1 MKYDFFCHQ
10 ISIVQ
15 MKFVIIQNFPS
26 AKIHTNSNIF
36 RNPEHISADI
46 STLVL
51 LPRSYEQSHRLFSL
65 IRNTDNQ
72 HVSAALEVWRAS
84 VIQTSTEL
92 YYHSLPLGDSFTF
105 HASETKLQHS
115 PLIYIYQRLALKIKN
130 NIFIYSFKIQST
142 SHTTLWYCYEVFL
155 SIWSSIHFLLYG
167 KGQVTHQISK
177 FKVRSLNK
185 GLV

>member
-130 NIFIYSFKIQST
+130 NIFIHLKYRAQVI
-142 SHTTLWYCYEVFL
+142 
-155 SIWSSIHFLLYG
+155 LLYDTVMKCFCPSEAQFTFYYTEKG
-167 KGQVTHQISK
+167 KLHTK
-177 FKVRSLNK
+177 FRSLR
-185 GLV
+185 LEV